1 MHLMLLFRSRG
12 GDSVRLVASLRNIF
26 LKRRGLEVIIIIVKP
41 PGASKKKATLVQA
54 GVFPRGCFSGW
65 VVVAAVGLS
74 IVGGAGEAF
83 ALYSHGGNVR
93 SEHDF
98 LGFCLMGGFLHAP
111 MK

>member
-1 MHLMLLFRSRG
+1 M
-12 GDSVRLVASLRNIF
+12 
-26 LKRRGLEVIIIIVKP
+26 KRRGLEVIIIIVKP

-98 LGFCLMGGFLHAP
+98 LRILFDGGVFARSHSNFRSQIDASR
-111 MK
+111 